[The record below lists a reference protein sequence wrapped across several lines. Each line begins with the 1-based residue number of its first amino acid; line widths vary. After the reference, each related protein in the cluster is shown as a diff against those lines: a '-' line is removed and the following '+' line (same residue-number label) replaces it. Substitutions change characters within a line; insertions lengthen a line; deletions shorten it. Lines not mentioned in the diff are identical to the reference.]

1 MPKTSHFPRDF
12 GHGSAGAVSWHDLG
26 CVGRLA
32 WWLSGTGW
40 LVLGRVSVTQIQSD
54 EKRSDSMSS
63 FTGGKLVN
71 NHLKERNDKIQH
83 YIGYVLYLQLSLRL
97 LFFVINL
104 LCPKF

>member
-1 MPKTSHFPRDF
+1 MDQLVQS
-12 GHGSAGAVSWHDLG
+12 LG
-26 CVGRLA
+26 MTWVALGG
-32 WWLSGTGW
+32 WLGGLGGTGW

-63 FTGGKLVN
+63 FTSGKLVN

-97 LFFVINL
+97 RVFCYKTTL
-104 LCPKF
+104 P